1 MIYILSI
8 KKKAN
13 WQKIVTIEGDKKVP
27 TRELIGKNK
36 GLRIDGAYV
45 RYEFLVVVRKI
56 GAVLYDQRF

>member
-36 GLRIDGAYV
+36 GLKIEGAYV
-45 RYEFLVVVRKI
+45 RYEFLVVVRNI
-56 GAVLYDQRF
+56 